1 MSVSLEQE
9 IVALQ
14 DLHGSSRDP
23 YGTAFVPLAD
33 AHRRAGEFDKALALL
48 RDGLT
53 RHPEYTPAHV
63 VTSWVHIDRGA
74 LDEALGALELVMEL
88 DHDNRAGLKGL
99 GHVLN
104 EKGDREGAIGHL
116 TRLAELEPE
125 DGEART
131 LFETIQAVEPVM
143 VPETEPPVEVSEE
156 EAPDAP
162 EPPDAAQSLDIGTG
176 EDIVTRTMGEV
187 YAAQGLFEQ
196 AIGVFEQLVAD
207 APDDDGLT
215 ARLEELRAE
224 ALAPLVVDD
233 PLPGPVAIDELAP
246 DLEIPSI
253 EEFAPDLEIP
263 SVEEFAPEPEIPAAE
278 DRPVVSIDA
287 LAPSEVAEP
296 AVDDRPAVA
305 IGSLAPE
312 GERPVAPIALLAPDA
327 ASGF

>member
-9 IVALQ
+9 IVTLQ

-33 AHRRAGEFDKALALL
+33 AHRRAGEFDKALQLL

-53 RHPEYTPAHV
+53 RHPEYTSAHV
-63 VTSWVHIDRGA
+63 VTSWVHLDRGA

-99 GHVLN
+99 GQVLN

-125 DGEART
+125 DAEARA
-131 LFETIQAVEPVM
+131 LLETIQAVEPVT
-143 VPETEPPVEVSEE
+143 VPEPEPPVEVSAEIP
-156 EAPDAP
+156 EAPEATQAP
-162 EPPDAAQSLDIGTG
+162 DVR

-187 YAAQGLFEQ
+187 YAAQGLFER
-196 AIGVFEQLVAD
+196 AIEVFEQLVAD
-207 APDDDGLT
+207 APDDDELA
-215 ARLEELRAE
+215 ARLEELRARL
-224 ALAPLVVDD
+224 LAPLVVDD
-233 PLPGPVAIDELAP
+233 PPPEPVTIDELAP
-246 DLEIPSI
+246 DLEIPGI
-253 EEFAPDLEIP
+253 EEL
-263 SVEEFAPEPEIPAAE
+263 APEPEIPAVAE
-278 DRPVVSIDA
+278 PPVVSIDA

-296 AVDDRPAVA
+296 AAVDDRPVVAV
-305 IGSLAPE
+305 GSLAPA

-327 ASGF
+327 AQAF